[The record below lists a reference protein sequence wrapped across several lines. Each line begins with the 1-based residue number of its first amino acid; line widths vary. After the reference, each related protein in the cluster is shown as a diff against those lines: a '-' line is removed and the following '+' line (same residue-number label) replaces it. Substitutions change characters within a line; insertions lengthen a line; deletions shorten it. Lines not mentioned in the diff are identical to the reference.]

1 MTTGGAERVRRVGPG
16 RPKEDFMKKVISVI
30 LVLSIF
36 LTSISSV
43 DVNAVAVPAL
53 AGVMPSAVGASLAGT
68 AYSSGY
74 VYGSRA
80 AIEGDV
86 SILDGIIQLGELQGS
101 DVALIKNHRDS
112 ILDGSILNNTEVAD
126 VAERA
131 AAVLGSWYEV
141 NYADMFS
148 FDEAMIIA
156 AQSGYT
162 FENEVEQHFFESL
175 IDAYNTVVYS
185 GAEVEYVEEEDEG
198 GTFTID
204 YQDLVEINR
213 VAAENVG
220 GCTFFDAYVNGIKYK
235 KGVFAENCV
244 DFEALKSLYPELRFL
259 NGTYRRSFIT
269 SLEKADLIF
278 CIAEDSDGNVHYSNL
293 NERVTLAEMYS
304 NSYTLHV
311 MNTSFSGI
319 SSISFPVT
327 VSVDVNINKSIP
339 WTVRDYNG
347 LFVHSGEAPSFFTGI
362 DVSRYAFF
370 VLPTSDL
377 SSAFISTLGR
387 NIESIGVAFT
397 DEEAL
402 EIVAPNTVVEK
413 FVDSV
418 CIENGIN
425 PIEANPPVSFT
436 CGEAIQDA
444 GVIVG
449 GLPVAKEGEDS
460 DTLPWVTVPAV
471 PAANVGE
478 IDTTIT
484 GELDTSL
491 PKFDVETPAVITD
504 KFPFSIPFDV
514 YNIVNLLSAEPKAPV
529 FNIPF
534 ESEDLGIDYTMEID
548 LSEYDWIANI
558 VRWILYIIFLVGLA
572 IKTNSLIGRGS

>member
-1 MTTGGAERVRRVGPG
+1 MY
-16 RPKEDFMKKVISVI
+16 KKIISLI
-30 LVLSIF
+30 LILSIF
-36 LTSISSV
+36 LTSLCV
-43 DVNAVAVPAL
+43 DVSAVAVPAL

-86 SILDGIIQLGELQGS
+86 SIFDGIIQLGELQGS
-101 DVALIKNHRDS
+101 DVDLIKRHRES

-126 VAERA
+126 VAEMA
-131 AAVLGSWYEV
+131 SSVLGAWYEV

-148 FDEAMIIA
+148 FDEAMILA

-162 FENEVEQHFFESL
+162 FKNEVEQHFFEKL
-175 IDAYNTVVYS
+175 IDAYNTVVYR
-185 GAEVEYVEEEDEG
+185 GAKVEYVEEEEEDEG

-220 GCTFFDAYVNGIKYK
+220 GCMFFDAYVNGIKYK
-235 KGVFAENCV
+235 KGVYAENCV

-278 CIAEDSDGNVHYSNL
+278 CIAEDVEGNVHYSDL
-293 NERVTLAEMYS
+293 NNRVSLSQPYS
-304 NSYTLHV
+304 NYYSLQV
-311 MNTSFSGI
+311 MNAGHGMI

-327 VSVDVNINKSIP
+327 VSVDVNINESIP
-339 WTVRDYNG
+339 WTARDYNG
-347 LFVHSGEAPSFFTGI
+347 LFVRSGEAPSFFTGI

-377 SSAFISTLGR
+377 SSTFISNLGK
-387 NIESIGVAFT
+387 NIESIGVKFT

-402 EIVAPNTVVEK
+402 EIVAPNTVVEE

-418 CIENGIN
+418 CIENGID
-425 PIEANPPVSFT
+425 PTDANPSVSFT

-460 DTLPWVTVPAV
+460 DSLPWVTVPAV

-491 PKFDVETPAVITD
+491 PKFDIETPAVITD

-514 YNIVNLLSAEPKAPV
+514 YNIVNLLSAEPKAPC
-529 FNIPF
+529 FSIPF
-534 ESEDLGIDYTMEID
+534 RSDELGIDYTMDID